1 MTRVK
6 SSDEQAACRTP
17 SAVGSAPEASRA
29 RTVLMSP
36 RKAAW
41 PRGERRVKMSG
52 LDTVKRF
59 VEVVRVGDSVSWRR
73 AGDGGESTS

>member
-1 MTRVK
+1 MTRVR
-6 SSDEQAACRTP
+6 SSDEQAASRTP
-17 SAVGSAPEASRA
+17 SAVGSAPEARRA

-41 PRGERRVKMSG
+41 PRGERWVKMSG

-59 VEVVRVGDSVSWRR
+59 VELVSVGESVSWRS
-73 AGDGGESTS
+73 AEDGGEPTS